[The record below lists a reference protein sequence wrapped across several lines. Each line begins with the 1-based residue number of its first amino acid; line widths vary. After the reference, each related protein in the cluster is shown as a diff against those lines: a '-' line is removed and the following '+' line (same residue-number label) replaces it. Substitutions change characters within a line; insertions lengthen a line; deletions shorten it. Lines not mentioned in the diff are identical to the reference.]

1 MLIEE
6 VTAVLG
12 RRPNADELT
21 FIKSIMGSIQ
31 IQYPFPGLNNIIMG
45 DGQVSGEDGQ
55 LIVGLEGKSNIIRT
69 KAKMQCAAQGGK
81 GQLKISFPNAKFLVG
96 DKINSEHRKP
106 VPGDNL
112 IYLKAATDAEV
123 TLLNVWNE
131 VHLGA
136 ATVVNQGELGVNI
149 LTLCA
154 EQELGVDLI
163 LTNKRQLGDYNSR
176 NISGFLFS
184 VPAAYLKKINLLKNR
199 WKNLGSFTV
208 SKKITF
214 SYRGNMI
221 GTLPAQ
227 LFTELHNSRLSMITQ
242 TPPRKEHSSASI
254 HVKEPVNLKLV

>member
-1 MLIEE
+1 MLIED
-6 VTAVLG
+6 VTAILG

-45 DGQVSGEDGQ
+45 YGQGSAEDGQ

-81 GQLKISFPNAKFLVG
+81 GQLKISFPNTKFLVG

-149 LTLCA
+149 LSLCA

-163 LTNKRQLGDYNSR
+163 
-176 NISGFLFS
+176 S
-184 VPAAYLKKINLLKNR
+184 V
-199 WKNLGSFTV
+199 
-208 SKKITF
+208 
-214 SYRGNMI
+214 SYTHL
-221 GTLPAQ
+221 TLP
-227 LFTELHNSRLSMITQ
+227 TIYS
-242 TPPRKEHSSASI
+242 
-254 HVKEPVNLKLV
+254 V